1 MDYHPLGNTGLTVS
15 VAGLGCGG
23 NSRLGLG
30 RGASFDECVGVAR
43 AAIDLGVNFL
53 DTAEVYGTEEIV
65 GAAVKAYDRD
75 KLVISTKALFK
86 EGDTA
91 KTVTRKVE
99 ASLKRLGLDH
109 VDIFHFHAVR
119 PAAYEHHRDVLAPA
133 LLRLKEQGKVRHVGL
148 TETGPRDPDQAMLS
162 RAVEEA
168 PWEVIM
174 LAYSLVNQGAR
185 TRVFPVT
192 RRRGI
197 GTLLMFV
204 VRNIFSNDAYRRAV
218 FAKLVEDG
226 RLDASVLSQGSADG
240 DPARLPRRRG
250 RRGEHH
256 RCGLSL
262 CAPRRRRR
270 RHPVRHRQPGACE
283 GQHRVDLAAATPR
296 PGGRAAAQDV
306 RAPERRRAGSAGA
319 GEGVETCHHRPHLVC
334 SPSFETARSLSRGIR
349 GGPPQDEGSGRGG
362 VGFRVA

>member
-1 MDYHPLGNTGLTVS
+1 MHYHPLGNTGLTVS

-75 KLVISTKALFK
+75 RLVISTKALFK
-86 EGDTA
+86 TDDTA
-91 KTVTRKVE
+91 ETVTQKVE

-109 VDIFHFHAVR
+109 VDIFHFHAVG

-148 TETGPRDPDQAMLS
+148 TETGPRDPEQAMLA

-185 TRVFPVT
+185 TKVFPVT
-192 RRRGI
+192 VRRGI

-218 FAKLVEDG
+218 FARLVEDG
-226 RLDASVLSQGSADG
+226 LLDKSVLSDG
-240 DPARLPRRRG
+240 DPLAFLVSEGGAASITDAAYRYARHEKGADVILFGTGNRAHVKANVDSILRPPLPAPVIERL
-250 RRGEHH
+250 H
-256 RCGLSL
+256 RTFGHLS
-262 CAPRRRRR
+262 
-270 RHPVRHRQPGACE
+270 
-283 GQHRVDLAAATPR
+283 
-296 PGGRAAAQDV
+296 
-306 RAPERRRAGSAGA
+306 
-319 GEGVETCHHRPHLVC
+319 
-334 SPSFETARSLSRGIR
+334 
-349 GGPPQDEGSGRGG
+349 G
-362 VGFRVA
+362 VGLDLPGPVKA

>member
-1 MDYHPLGNTGLTVS
+1 MQYHPLGNTGLTVS

-30 RGASFDECVGVAR
+30 RGASFDECVEVAR

-91 KTVTRKVE
+91 ETVTRKVE

-109 VDIFHFHAVR
+109 VDIFHFHAVK
-119 PAAYEHHRDVLAPA
+119 PSVYKHHRDVLAPA
-133 LLRLKEQGKVRHVGL
+133 LLRLKEQGKVRHIGL
-148 TETGPRDPDQAMLS
+148 TETGPRDPEQRMLA

-168 PWEVIM
+168 PWEVVM

-185 TRVFPVT
+185 TKVFPVT
-192 RRRGI
+192 QRRGI

-226 RLDASVLSQGSADG
+226 RLDASVLAGGG
-240 DPARLPRRRG
+240 DPLDFLVAEGGAESITDAAYRYARHEKGADVILFGTGNRAHVKANVESILRPPLPAPVIERL
-250 RRGEHH
+250 H
-256 RCGLSL
+256 RTFGHLS
-262 CAPRRRRR
+262 
-270 RHPVRHRQPGACE
+270 
-283 GQHRVDLAAATPR
+283 
-296 PGGRAAAQDV
+296 
-306 RAPERRRAGSAGA
+306 
-319 GEGVETCHHRPHLVC
+319 
-334 SPSFETARSLSRGIR
+334 
-349 GGPPQDEGSGRGG
+349 G
-362 VGFRVA
+362 VGLDLPGPVSA

>member
-1 MDYHPLGNTGLTVS
+1 MDHHPLGSTGLTVS

-65 GAAVKAYDRD
+65 GAAVKSYDRD
-75 KLVISTKALFK
+75 RLVISTKALFK
-86 EGDTA
+86 TVDTA
-91 KTVTRKVE
+91 ETVTQKVE

-109 VDIFHFHAVR
+109 VDVFHFHAVG

-133 LLRLKEQGKVRHVGL
+133 LMRLKEQGKVRHVGL
-148 TETGPRDPDQAMLS
+148 TETGPRDPEQAMLA

-192 RRRGI
+192 VRRGI

-226 RLDASVLSQGSADG
+226 LLEASVLSDGQSGG
-240 DPARLPRRRG
+240 DPLAFLVSEGGAASITDAAYRYARHEKGADVILFGTGNRAHVKANVESILRPPLPAAVIERLHKTFG
-250 RRGEHH
+250 H
-256 RCGLSL
+256 LS
-262 CAPRRRRR
+262 
-270 RHPVRHRQPGACE
+270 
-283 GQHRVDLAAATPR
+283 
-296 PGGRAAAQDV
+296 
-306 RAPERRRAGSAGA
+306 
-319 GEGVETCHHRPHLVC
+319 
-334 SPSFETARSLSRGIR
+334 
-349 GGPPQDEGSGRGG
+349 G
-362 VGFRVA
+362 VGLDLPGPVKA

>member
-1 MDYHPLGNTGLTVS
+1 MHHHPLGNTGLTVS

-75 KLVISTKALFK
+75 RLVISTKALFRTD
-86 EGDTA
+86 DTA
-91 KTVTRKVE
+91 ETVTRKVE

-109 VDIFHFHAVR
+109 VDIFHFHAVG

-148 TETGPRDPDQAMLS
+148 TETGPRDPEQAMLA

-192 RRRGI
+192 VRRGI

-226 RLDASVLSQGSADG
+226 LLEASVLSDG
-240 DPARLPRRRG
+240 DPLAFLVSEGGAASITDAAYRYARHEKGADVILFGTGNKAHVKANVESILRPPLPAPVIERL
-250 RRGEHH
+250 H
-256 RCGLSL
+256 RTFGHLS
-262 CAPRRRRR
+262 
-270 RHPVRHRQPGACE
+270 
-283 GQHRVDLAAATPR
+283 
-296 PGGRAAAQDV
+296 
-306 RAPERRRAGSAGA
+306 
-319 GEGVETCHHRPHLVC
+319 
-334 SPSFETARSLSRGIR
+334 
-349 GGPPQDEGSGRGG
+349 G
-362 VGFRVA
+362 VGLDLPGPVKA